1 MWNRNNVLAEAF
13 CRSDEHVRDAQGLL
27 DEAQADRVRLLAAF
41 SISVGS
47 DGAVADMLGLAEREV
62 RVARRTVG
70 KDNARAVAEELLA
83 GAPTPPPGP
92 AAPADAPPPPPSA
105 AQSPAQ
111 TPGAASATPPGPAST
126 PPADW
131 TAQAPGAAV
140 PVPADPFPVD
150 ADQVAQGAVWTP
162 VLDTVLINSW
172 NAEVDLETLSAQF
185 GMDLTHIVKRV
196 QHLFA
201 HGLLAPPPG
210 EGGRAGR
217 HRRSG
222 AVPAAEPEPTFPAG
236 TGTAWISS
244 EETMQSREW
253 PPYPPHP
260 ASPQGWD
267 GVLTAWAGGAP
278 GAYSGI
284 PHQELWPQG

>member
-83 GAPTPPPGP
+83 AAPAPPPGAAGP
-92 AAPADAPPPPPSA
+92 ATDVPAPPPSA
-105 AQSPAQ
+105 AQPPAQ
-111 TPGAASATPPGPAST
+111 APGAASTSASGPASAAS
-126 PPADW
+126 ADW
-131 TAQAPGAAV
+131 TAQAPAAG
-140 PVPADPFPVD
+140 PADPFPVD
-150 ADQVAQGAVWTP
+150 ADQIAQGAVWTP

-210 EGGRAGR
+210 EGGRSGR

-222 AVPAAEPEPTFPAG
+222 AAPVTEPEPTFPVG

-244 EETMQSREW
+244 EETMQPREW
-253 PPYPPHP
+253 HPYPAHP
-260 ASPQGWD
+260 AAPQGWD
-267 GVLTAWAGGAP
+267 GVLTAWAGGTP
-278 GAYSGI
+278 GAYSTI
-284 PHQELWPQG
+284 PHQELWSQG